1 MVENLNK
8 LTFSGYGRV
17 LRDSLPNRGFPS
29 GAQWQE
35 SVQYFSAEGL
45 CFYRQS
51 AGPVYLDFEL
61 GMTVLAVR
69 REGETAYFYLDKP
82 VCLPAGREFAILPY
96 QTECSVRLAQ
106 PAGAQLEVLEPV
118 TAAENLKLGDR
129 LRVGEIYTLFYREVE
144 SGFLFKGEQHSMFEL
159 TYVDRGSLHCVVDGN
174 GVELHQGQLMV
185 FGPQQWH
192 MQYTDLDMTA
202 RFLTVSFDLESE
214 FAARLPR
221 LFKRAFGLG
230 FDVLP
235 KEGTAGKSSFKITDR
250 DKLKKIFDAFGAE
263 IDGTV
268 SHHINFGVIEDD
280 CCRASFIRG
289 AFLAGGSV
297 TDPEKR
303 YHLELATPHHSVSRE
318 AYSVLLELGFTPKE
332 TQRGGNWLLYFK
344 QADFIADFFTAIG
357 APGTAM
363 NIMTA
368 KVEKEMRNTITRRV
382 NCDSANADKVVAA
395 AQEQIDAIRRIVREY
410 GIDALPEPLKDA
422 ALLRIANPEASL
434 ADLATLSYPPVTK
447 SCLSHRLKKIMSFKP
462 EE

>member
-1 MVENLNK
+1 MSFSSEAKAELCQQRPDKKCCALAESYGVMLYCN
-8 LTFSGYGRV
+8 TFS
-17 LRDSLPNRGFPS
+17 
-29 GAQWQE
+29 AQE
-35 SVQYFSAEGL
+35 I
-45 CFYRQS
+45 RII
-51 AGPVYLDFEL
+51 
-61 GMTVLAVR
+61 
-69 REGETAYFYLDKP
+69 TASP
-82 VCLPAGREFAILPY
+82 
-96 QTECSVRLAQ
+96 
-106 PAGAQLEVLEPV
+106 
-118 TAAENLKLGDR
+118 
-129 LRVGEIYTLFYREVE
+129 
-144 SGFLFKGEQHSMFEL
+144 
-159 TYVDRGSLHCVVDGN
+159 
-174 GVELHQGQLMV
+174 
-185 FGPQQWH
+185 
-192 MQYTDLDMTA
+192 
-202 RFLTVSFDLESE
+202 E

-395 AQEQIDAIRRIVREY
+395 AQTV
-410 GIDALPEPLKDA
+410 
-422 ALLRIANPEASL
+422 
-434 ADLATLSYPPVTK
+434 
-447 SCLSHRLKKIMSFKP
+447 
-462 EE
+462 